1 MLMQDEVLR
10 GFARMATVSD
20 GATLAV
26 EAPTAARRPSTRD
39 TVAMD
44 GSPAMGVTASALE
57 GTSRLQRLLS
67 PNGGV
72 ESRYEDLGFLG
83 QGGMGEVRRV
93 RDHDLGRTLAMKIIG
108 EPFKDLASAQTKFIE
123 EARICAGLQHPGI
136 VPLYELGQL
145 PDGRFYFTMQ
155 EIEGHNF
162 GVHIAQYHAPARAQS
177 GSASGD
183 SPGLRRLMDTFHR
196 VCEAVAYAHARGIV
210 HRDLKPKSRRPS
222 QTAPQPTDRPHS
234 RKSGRFERVA
244 VFRLAPPCPCMP
256 QILAKRWQQVG
267 PPEDRRGP
275 AHRMRS
281 I

>member
-10 GFARMATVSD
+10 GFARTHQLGDEATQRLTSSVLCLLRELSGSSRTDLPGLLARLLVAKVSD

-44 GSPAMGVTASALE
+44 ASPAMGVTASALE

-93 RDHDLGRTLAMKIIG
+93 RDHDLGRTLAMKIIA

-136 VPLYELGQL
+136 VPLYELGRL

-162 GVHIAQYHAPARAQS
+162 GVHIAQYHAPARA
-177 GSASGD
+177 
-183 SPGLRRLMDTFHR
+183 
-196 VCEAVAYAHARGIV
+196 
-210 HRDLKPKSRRPS
+210 
-222 QTAPQPTDRPHS
+222 
-234 RKSGRFERVA
+234 
-244 VFRLAPPCPCMP
+244 
-256 QILAKRWQQVG
+256 
-267 PPEDRRGP
+267 
-275 AHRMRS
+275 
-281 I
+281 